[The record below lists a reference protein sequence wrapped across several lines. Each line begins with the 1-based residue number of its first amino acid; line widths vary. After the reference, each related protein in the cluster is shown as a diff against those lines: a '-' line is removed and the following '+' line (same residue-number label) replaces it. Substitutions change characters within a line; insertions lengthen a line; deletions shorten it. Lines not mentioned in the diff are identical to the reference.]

1 LDKATTQ
8 SEQLAKLREMIED
21 IDICMFTTAEPDGT
35 LRSRPMSTQQSESDG
50 DLWYYTLEDTPKV
63 DELES
68 DQRVNLSF
76 ASPKKNRY
84 VSVSGTARIVR
95 DRQKIKELWQPIL
108 EVWFPKGQDDPNLAL
123 IKVSVE
129 QAEYWDDTSNKMVQL
144 MKMVKAAVM
153 GASYEGENEK
163 LSL

>member
-1 LDKATTQ
+1 MDKATTQ